1 MESYNL
7 AFMGELARDP
17 EYELS
22 SQEQQRLQE
31 NQQALRRAN
40 RIIILLGG
48 KAGRLGECVVGTA
61 LLEGTLQIL
70 RSLRKDHIPIQL
82 LIDQS
87 SGSLFNLNSYQE
99 AYWPEIDIQLTPAPL
114 AIDDL
119 FSTHANNT
127 PDQETLVLDF
137 HGSHDGMP
145 TGTQHTTTNGVFY
158 VLNDLFRMGIRHYA
172 QRGPERRYADF
183 LCELFGLP
191 NSTLEGSA
199 TQPRIRLTAT
209 DEQRYRQI
217 QQNIG
222 FASDSILIVCFFQ
235 SVVLAKCY
243 ELWDEVMQMLCEYA
257 TRNMPG
263 QKISFVL
270 ACGPDENLP
279 EGFKKADMIDWLQH
293 FNGVEDNAHV
303 YFYTTETLRD
313 VAVLCNGAT
322 LALSDDT
329 GPGHIAGA
337 LHIPTIVPFLPGT
350 IYARF
355 IWSSTLWHHGVTL
368 DPNPYSDQQIQS
380 AIIWGK
386 TDIIDSIPPDR
397 LYQDAVRFLKNPP
410 SRSIRST

>member
-1 MESYNL
+1 MESYDL

-22 SQEQQRLQE
+22 SQERRSLQE
-31 NQQALRRAN
+31 NRQALRRASK
-40 RIIILLGG
+40 IMILLGG

-70 RSLRKDHIPIQL
+70 RSLRKDHIPVQL

-87 SGSLFNLNSYQE
+87 SGTLFNLNSYQE
-99 AYWPEIDIQLTPAPL
+99 AYWPEIDIRLMPEPLT
-114 AIDDL
+114 IGDL
-119 FSTHANNT
+119 LSTHTTNA

-137 HGSHDGMP
+137 HGAHDGLP
-145 TGTQHTTTNGVFY
+145 TSTRHTTTDGVFH
-158 VLNDLFRMGIRHYA
+158 VLNNLFRMGVRYYA

-183 LCELFGLP
+183 LCELFALP
-191 NSTLEGSA
+191 DSTLAGST
-199 TQPRIRLTAT
+199 TQPRIRLTAA
-209 DEQRYRQI
+209 DEQRYRQT
-217 QQNIG
+217 QQSIG
-222 FASDSILIVCFFQ
+222 FAPDSILIVCFFQ

-243 ELWDEVMQMLCEYA
+243 ELWDEVMQLLCEYA
-257 TRNMPG
+257 ARDIPG

-270 ACGPDENLP
+270 ACGPDEKLP
-279 EGFKKADMIDWLQH
+279 EGFKKADMIEWLQH
-293 FNGVEDNAHV
+293 FNGVQDNAHV
-303 YFYTTETLRD
+303 YFYSTETPRE
-313 VAVLCNGAT
+313 VAVLCYGAT

-368 DPNPYSDQQIQS
+368 DPNPYSDQQVQS
-380 AIIWGK
+380 AIIWSK
-386 TDIIDSIPPDR
+386 TDIIDSIPADR
-397 LYQDAVRFLKNPP
+397 LYQEAVRFLKNPP
-410 SRSIRST
+410 SRSIHPT